1 MQAIVECAASELD
14 GFGID
19 YWVDYTK
26 FCIFQQVLLSALK
39 IDWTDPRSETNELN
53 MLASKFSVAPMMDW
67 NESLRFSIS

>member
-19 YWVDYTK
+19 YWVD
-26 FCIFQQVLLSALK
+26 IFQQVLLSALK